1 MVDVVG
7 DVGDFAMV
15 NDSEDHGATEDV
27 GPETECEVAG
37 KYQQA
42 PFVAGGGELEEE
54 ARGVVVERDTSEF
67 SNDQE
72 LVASERGQFRLKSAV
87 VVGVGE
93 ASDQAAD

>member
-7 DVGDFAMV
+7 DVGDFGMV

-42 PFVAGGGELEEE
+42 TFVAGGGELEGQ
-54 ARGVVVERDTSEF
+54 ARRVVVERNTSDF
-67 SNDQE
+67 NNHQD
-72 LVASERGQFRLKSAV
+72 LVASERGQFRLKPAV

-93 ASDQAAD
+93 VSDQAAD